1 MEREACFYI
10 ESKDSTGPLIW
21 MHYTE
26 TADALPF
33 LKDTVNS
40 FAFASGLNKNHRIRI
55 LEQVRE
61 QVSSFLTGAL
71 LGFLPKRRGQVR
83 VGQGES

>member
-1 MEREACFYI
+1 M
-10 ESKDSTGPLIW
+10 DSTGPLVWI
-21 MHYTE
+21 HYIE
-26 TADALPF
+26 TVDSVPF

-40 FAFASGLNKNHRIRI
+40 FAFASGLNKNRI
-55 LEQVRE
+55 LEQVRG

-83 VGQGES
+83 VGQGDI